1 MQRSGPSSMIP
12 INPFDRRAR
21 PDPYPVYQYMR
32 TVEPVHKSPVGYWI
46 LTRYDDCL
54 MVLEDP
60 RWSHNADRILEPTR
74 GESDAVDPT
83 VRLLRASIAFSD
95 PPQHAQHRR
104 PLEAA
109 IKTALKARAPR
120 IKTVAEGLIK
130 LMRRKDSGVDLIRDY
145 ATPLPVVILTDLL
158 GIPAS
163 DRIQVQRWGRDLAS
177 GLDPAIRAQGIVRA
191 GAAATAIVEYML
203 ERIEAGRR
211 APDSS
216 LISELAGKP
225 TKLKTWELIAD
236 LTVFLVTGIETASG
250 LIGNALLALLRN
262 PGELDK
268 IRQRPALLDTGLDE
282 LIRFDGPLHLTARVA
297 REELEVGGVKIKA
310 GEQALALLAA
320 ANRDPAR
327 FTDPDGLDLAREVNP
342 HLGFG
347 AGTHKCFAEPLA
359 KLLCRE
365 AITAMVAGLDDVALE
380 GEPQWNESVT
390 LRGLSRLPVTF
401 KR

>member
-32 TVEPVHKSPVGYWI
+32 TVEPVHRSPVGYWI
-46 LTRYDDCL
+46 LTRYDDCRA
-54 MVLEDP
+54 VLEDP
-60 RWSHNADRILEPTR
+60 RWSHDADRILEPTR
-74 GESDAVDPT
+74 RESDAVDPT

-95 PPQHAQHRR
+95 PPQHAHHRR

-109 IKTALKARAPR
+109 IKTALRAKAPR
-120 IKTVAEGLIK
+120 VKTVAQGLIK
-130 LMRRKDSGVDLIRDY
+130 LMREKGSGVDLIRDY
-145 ATPLPVVILTDLL
+145 ATPLPVFVLTDLL

-177 GLDPAIRAQGIVRA
+177 GLDPAIRAQSVARA
-191 GAAATAIVEYML
+191 GGAATAMVEYML
-203 ERIEAGRR
+203 GQIDAARRSPEAT
-211 APDSS
+211 
-216 LISELAGKP
+216 LIGQLASKP
-225 TKLKTWELIAD
+225 AKLTTWELIAD
-236 LTVFLVTGIETASG
+236 LTVFLVTGVETASG
-250 LIGNALLALLRN
+250 LIGNALLALLRSPSELEKVRRE
-262 PGELDK
+262 PG
-268 IRQRPALLDTGLDE
+268 LLDTGIDE

-297 REELEVGGVKIKA
+297 NENLDVAGVKIAA
-310 GEQALALLAA
+310 GEQVLALLAA

-327 FTDPDGLDLAREVNP
+327 FNEPDRLDLARRDNP

-365 AITAMVAGLDDVALE
+365 AITALLEGLDGLALD
-380 GEPQWNESVT
+380 GDPQWNDTVT

-401 KR
+401 KP